1 MKTSLRLLA
10 AVTCIVGVTAHAGDE
25 FERKPGSWKVTIQ
38 FDGKS
43 ETHQAEQCI
52 AADTD
57 ARIARLGGET
67 MKGAC
72 SKFEAHKV
80 GATYVVDSICTI
92 ASHVAHG
99 HRVTTP
105 DGDTSYHVVVKT
117 HYDKPPAYMPADSA
131 MTLDGR
137 WAGPC
142 PANMKP
148 GDQITQVGPQMP
160 GGMKT
165 NMLETLS
172 K

>member
-1 MKTSLRLLA
+1 MKKSLRLLA

-25 FERKPGSWKVTIQ
+25 FERKPGLWKTTTQ
-38 FDGKS
+38 LAGES
-43 ETHQAEQCI
+43 APHLAEQCL

-57 ARIARLGGET
+57 ARIARLSSDT
-67 MKGAC
+67 MKGVC
-72 SKFEAHKV
+72 SQFEAHKV

-92 ASHVAHG
+92 GSRVAHG
-99 HRVTTP
+99 HQVTTLN
-105 DGDTSYHVVVKT
+105 GDSAYHVVVKT
-117 HYDKPPAYMPADSA
+117 HYDNPPAHLPADSV

-137 WAGPC
+137 WAGAC

-148 GDQITQVGPQMP
+148 GDLVMQVGPQMP

-165 NMLETLS
+165 NVLETLS